1 MTDPKLNCANVP
13 KHLLSKHL
21 VFAASLG
28 LTGDLSKRS
37 LCALGLSW
45 RVQAKSAQLKVVKQN
60 LPVTRKG
67 KVSKVFVANLLSTAA
82 ARLHITAN
90 LLVSWWCRIWRVM
103 SLIICK
109 NHWKVGIVNSLR
121 TSNAIFDGPAV
132 TGECSVPH
140 RYPGMMKIHEDPRQ
154 QNRLNLAGP
163 MCRDT
168 CTSNSDDGF
177 SSPWGRSWSCCT
189 VWLRAAPQ
197 EWVVPLLG
205 VQNDFI
211 PWQHYKMGCH
221 WVYKTILVHESTT
234 KWVA

>member
-1 MTDPKLNCANVP
+1 MSSLLRDSLVWRARWSTSMGYCAGMLAHLDPRLGMVREYDTIETMSNDYVLIFLKNTGATTKWVAP
-13 KHLLSKHL
+13 TPPPTKWVAPTPPHL
-21 VFAASLG
+21 
-28 LTGDLSKRS
+28 
-37 LCALGLSW
+37 
-45 RVQAKSAQLKVVKQN
+45 
-60 LPVTRKG
+60 
-67 KVSKVFVANLLSTAA
+67 
-82 ARLHITAN
+82 IT
-90 LLVSWWCRIWRVM
+90 
-103 SLIICK
+103 
-109 NHWKVGIVNSLR
+109 
-121 TSNAIFDGPAV
+121 V

-205 VQNDFI
+205 VQNDYT

-221 WVYKTILVHESTT
+221 WVHKTILAHESPT